1 MRTSSTTAQA
11 HPNIALLKY
20 WGKQDAA
27 GNIPAAPSLSITL
40 DALHTR
46 TTVSGAREDAVFLN
60 GAPVADRKILATLAD
75 WRRQCDIPPLAIR
88 TCNNFPTAAGLASS
102 ASGFAALAKA
112 VDAHCGLGLTD
123 GERTALAR
131 RGSGSAAR
139 SLHGGFVA
147 LAPPHWQGAPLL
159 AARQWPLKV
168 VIAIVST
175 TAKAVSSSEG
185 MQISRRTSPY
195 FDAWIDRATR
205 DYPAMRDAVRKRD
218 FQRLAALAEA
228 SCLAMH
234 GVMLSSQPALI
245 YWSATTLACLH
256 VIRALRQTG
265 RQVFFTVD
273 AGPQVKAVCAPEDAG
288 QVQGA
293 LAEVEGVE
301 QTLCVGLGGAA
312 KLIERGGEPWGR
324 EAGRRPPQS
333 GLGDGAEAQAG

>member
-1 MRTSSTTAQA
+1 MRAHSTTAQA

-40 DALHTR
+40 DGLR
-46 TTVSGAREDAVFLN
+46 TQTSVSEAPEDGVFLN
-60 GAPVADRKILATLAD
+60 GAPVAERKILAALAD
-75 WRRQCDIPPLAIR
+75 WRRQCDIPPLAIDTR
-88 TCNNFPTAAGLASS
+88 NNFPTAAGLASS
-102 ASGFAALAKA
+102 ASGFAALATA

-147 LAPPHWQGAPLL
+147 LAPPNWQGAPLL
-159 AARQWPLKV
+159 AAKQWPLKV

-195 FDAWIDRATR
+195 FDAWTDRATK

-234 GVMLSSQPALI
+234 GVMLSSEPALI
-245 YWSATTLACLH
+245 YWSPTTLACLRA
-256 VIRALRQTG
+256 IRALRETGCQT
-265 RQVFFTVD
+265 FFTVD
-273 AGPQVKAVCAPEDAG
+273 AGPQVKAVCAPEDAD
-288 QVQGA
+288 QVQRT
-293 LAEVEGVE
+293 LAELEGVE

-312 KLIERGGEPWGR
+312 KVIERRGEPGR
-324 EAGRRPPQS
+324 QEAGRQTLAP
-333 GLGDGAEAQAG
+333 GMGDAAEARAG